1 MLRYSNQGQTI
12 SINLDED
19 YQIYVMAKWDKR
31 NSQYIAEMYMTKK
44 ESDSF
49 MNFIDRFIVSCE
61 RMDLFMTLT
70 KKISDMYS
78 ETGFSREIAEYEN
91 ILTAITIGYKD

>member
-61 RMDLFMTLT
+61 RMDLT
-70 KKISDMYS
+70 KKISEMYS

-91 ILTAITIGYKD
+91 ILAAITIGYKD

>member
-1 MLRYSNQGQTI
+1 MTYTYKKEDTNKNPVIKSREWLHREQCTI
-12 SINLDED
+12 FE
-19 YQIYVMAKWDKR
+19 
-31 NSQYIAEMYMTKK
+31 

-70 KKISDMYS
+70 KKISEMYS

-91 ILTAITIGYKD
+91 ILAAITIGYKD

>member
-19 YQIYVMAKWDKR
+19 YQIYVMAKR

-70 KKISDMYS
+70 KKISEMYS

-91 ILTAITIGYKD
+91 ILAAITIGYKD

>member
-44 ESDSF
+44 
-49 MNFIDRFIVSCE
+49 NQ
-61 RMDLFMTLT
+61 
-70 KKISDMYS
+70 
-78 ETGFSREIAEYEN
+78 
-91 ILTAITIGYKD
+91 ILS